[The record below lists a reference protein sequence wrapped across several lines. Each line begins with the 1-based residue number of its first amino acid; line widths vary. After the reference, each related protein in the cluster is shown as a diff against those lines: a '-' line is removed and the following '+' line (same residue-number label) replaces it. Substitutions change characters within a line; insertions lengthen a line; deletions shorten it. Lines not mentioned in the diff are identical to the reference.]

1 MLASE
6 NPKPEAI
13 AFQKLMIETNNILNQ
28 QARLKHDYFSKR
40 VGILLEDDVADA
52 LCYCSKGTPFEGTI
66 IKVSGQKFPDIIA
79 NKLYGVEVK
88 STKGNH
94 WTSTG
99 SSILETTRVQDI
111 KRIYMTFG
119 KLGGN
124 PIEFISK
131 PYEDC
136 LCDIAVTHMP
146 RYLINMKL
154 HPGETIFDK
163 MHISYDELRE
173 KDNPIAPVA
182 EYYRSLLKPGESLW
196 WAGDTPE
203 EKVVPMKLTL
213 WKGLPLDVKTNLK
226 SKALAFI
233 PELFGNGSNKYNK
246 LIFWLISEYGVVSPS
261 TRDMFSAGGQ
271 IKVLVN
277 RQEYTNVPR
286 IIGHIVDNAKII
298 NEVLDTTEPGI
309 LKAHWGFYDDLLS
322 PRNNWIKLAT
332 HYSQNR
338 ILDKLLKEILEHY
351 IGAMVINNALEFPK
365 GITQI
370 KETMDYSNYGR

>member
-13 AFQKLMIETNNILNQ
+13 AFQKLMIETNKLLNK
-28 QARLKHDYFSKR
+28 QARSEHDYFAKR
-40 VGILLEDDVADA
+40 AGILLEDDVADA
-52 LCYCSKGTPFEGTI
+52 LSYCSKGTPFEGTI

-99 SSILETTRVQDI
+99 SSILETTRIQDI

-131 PYEDC
+131 PYEEC
-136 LCDIAVTHMP
+136 LYDIAVTHMP

-163 MHISYDELRE
+163 MHISYDELRGQ
-173 KDNPIAPVA
+173 DNPIAPVA

-213 WKGLPLDVKTNLK
+213 WNALSSGAKTDLK

-233 PELFGNGSNKYNK
+233 PELFSNGSNKYTK
-246 LIFWLISEYGVVSPS
+246 LIFWLISEYGIVCPS

-271 IKVLVN
+271 VKVLVN
-277 RQEYTNVPR
+277 RQEYTHVPR

-298 NEVLDTTEPGI
+298 NEVLDTTEPKI
-309 LKAHWGFYDDLLS
+309 LKAHWGFYDDSLS
-322 PRNNWIKLAT
+322 PRANWVNLAT
-332 HYSQNR
+332 SYSRNR
-338 ILDKLLKEILEHY
+338 ILDKLLNEILEHY
-351 IGAMVINNALEFPK
+351 VGAMVINNALEFPN

-370 KETMDYSNYGR
+370 METMDYSNYGR